1 MNADMGHDAT
11 VFVGT
16 HLRRVFGPVTAVRDV
31 SCLVTAADR
40 IAVTGASGSGK
51 STLLQLIAGIDDPS
65 GGHAAWPAI
74 DGHPR
79 RRPGRIGI
87 VFQSPALLPTLDVHE
102 NVALPVLLAGQTA
115 DTARQAASE
124 ALRLLHLDNLAD
136 RLPHQLSGGQA
147 QRVAVARA
155 VATNPD
161 LVVADEPTAAL
172 DTATAAHLLDIL
184 LSTVD
189 RLGAALVL
197 ATHDNVTAGRL
208 HTRWPMADG
217 VISTRTLADT
227 DPPC

>member
-1 MNADMGHDAT
+1 MERGAT

-16 HLRRVFGPVTAVRDV
+16 HLSRTFGQVAAVRDV
-31 SCLVTAADR
+31 SCRITATDR

-65 GGHAAWPAI
+65 GGRAAWPAL

-102 NVALPVLLAGQTA
+102 NVALSVLLAGQSA
-115 DTARQAASE
+115 GQARRAASE
-124 ALRLLHLDNLAD
+124 ALRLLHLDDLAD
-136 RLPHQLSGGQA
+136 RLPHELSGGQA

-172 DTATAAHLLDIL
+172 DSATAAHLLDVL

-197 ATHDNVTAGRL
+197 ATHDSTVAGRMDI
-208 HTRWPMADG
+208 RWPMADG
-217 VISTRTLADT
+217 TIPTAKASS
-227 DPPC
+227 